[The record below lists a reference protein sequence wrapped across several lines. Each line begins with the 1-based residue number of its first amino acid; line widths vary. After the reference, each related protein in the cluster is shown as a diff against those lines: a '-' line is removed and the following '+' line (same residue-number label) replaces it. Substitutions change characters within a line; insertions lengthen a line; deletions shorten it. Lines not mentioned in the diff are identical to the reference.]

1 MRRGGR
7 SGRSLGGR
15 TGVTGSREEDDVGKE
30 ETTSSSSKGR
40 GRGDEGTDTEGVVV
54 VVEKGKD
61 EVDDFG
67 RHWVGV

>member
-1 MRRGGR
+1 MTR
-7 SGRSLGGR
+7 
-15 TGVTGSREEDDVGKE
+15 SREEDDVGKE

-40 GRGDEGTDTEGVVV
+40 GDEGTDTERVVV

>member
-15 TGVTGSREEDDVGKE
+15 TWVTRSREEDDVGKE

-40 GRGDEGTDTEGVVV
+40 GDEGTDTERVVV